1 MPAGTSGQLNKQ
13 VFKQSKQTVQNGQS
27 FQNKQF
33 NFSKQFDFKQLKL
46 TKMKKQLYSLIL
58 TLFVLSVFSSAA
70 FAQLT
75 PRPIECLPADH
86 LHPIAGQPYNY
97 TITVP
102 TPPGAKT
109 VRWMATQST
118 TFITGDA
125 VVAVPEIAGVS
136 DVLANAGVNYNNP
149 TTDLFTMSLTWKYF
163 AYDPTAP
170 VFVIVNVVN
179 ADGTCSP
186 NNLKVWKIMPINA
199 FTLDID
205 NRLQDNSALHTGSVY
220 GDEYQ
225 RCRDLISSAYYDP
238 NTVNDPDDDGVVYDF
253 GSDTLYFE
261 VVSANWSGAWKPS
274 LQVSGYAA
282 LQTITR
288 VDWSNTSD
296 FTTPNTTTLVGTDYV
311 ADGLVIPN
319 AANGGANGSVGSA
332 GQSIIVRV
340 IIAHN
345 NHEGIVAD
353 VIVTRVDGQLYFI
366 DDPTITPPFTYT
378 AAGVYDVHYANGT
391 GTPCAPLV
399 EDGFTNDLATQTL
412 LPRPNVV
419 EGAGIGNFLPIEP

>member
-1 MPAGTSGQLNKQ
+1 MVAIFAIGISSTYGQL
-13 VFKQSKQTVQNGQS
+13 
-27 FQNKQF
+27 
-33 NFSKQFDFKQLKL
+33 
-46 TKMKKQLYSLIL
+46 
-58 TLFVLSVFSSAA
+58 A
-70 FAQLT
+70 
-75 PRPIECLPADH
+75 PRPIECLSADH

-102 TPPGAKT
+102 TPLGAKM
-109 VRWMATQST
+109 VQWMATQST
-118 TFITGDA
+118 TFINNSNL
-125 VVAVPEIAGVS
+125 VATAEIPGVS
-136 DVLANAGVNYNNP
+136 DVLANAGANYNVS
-149 TTDLFTMSLTWKYF
+149 TSDLFSMSLTWKSF
-163 AYDPTAP
+163 AYDPAAP
-170 VFVIVNVVN
+170 VFVIVNVIN

-205 NRLQDNSALHTGSVY
+205 NRLQDNSGLHTGTAY

-225 RCRDLISSAYYDP
+225 RCRDIIASAVYDP
-238 NTVNDPDDDGVVYDF
+238 NAVNDPDDDGIIYDF

-274 LQVSGYAA
+274 FRVTGFTAPQA
-282 LQTITR
+282 ITR
-288 VDWSNTSD
+288 VDWSNSTD
-296 FTTPNTTTLVGTDYV
+296 FTTPNTTTLTAGDYV

-319 AANGGANGSVGSA
+319 AANGGENGSVGST

-340 IIAHN
+340 IIEHN
-345 NHEGIVAD
+345 NYEGTGLDAIV
-353 VIVTRVDGQLYFI
+353 VRVDGELYYI

-391 GTPCAPLV
+391 ETPCSPLV
-399 EDGFTNDLATQTL
+399 EDGFDNDLATQTL

-419 EGAGIGNFLPIEP
+419 EGAGIGIFIPIEP